1 MNNFNIIKL
10 HNEPYNYLVIATNY
24 RSSLSNLNE
33 IRDKVNI
40 ENGKI
45 LFDFMLIN
53 GNKKNRFIECEVVN
67 STCKRNT
74 FKLVDSV
81 NIKIK
86 KTSQRFF
93 RSNIELV
100 SKSVLPNSL
109 KYLIST
115 GELV

>member
-1 MNNFNIIKL
+1 MNI
-10 HNEPYNYLVIATNY
+10 
-24 RSSLSNLNE
+24 NLNE